1 MPESP
6 KYYDPL
12 RRKWVA
18 ATPEEKVRQWF
29 ISVLA
34 ESAGVPAWM
43 MMSEVPMKFGQKS
56 WRADIVIYS
65 GDGEPLAR
73 VDCKRPGVQVGASV
87 AEQALRSSSVQQ
99 VRFIFLTNGKDT
111 YAYER
116 KDNGFE
122 PMAKIPTYQEM
133 KERCRR

>member
-56 WRADIVIYS
+56 WRADIVVYS
-65 GDGEPLAR
+65 SNGSPLA
-73 VDCKRPGVQVGASV
+73 VVECKRPDVPISEAV
-87 AEQALRSSSVQQ
+87 AEQALRYTAVQE
-99 VRFIFLTNGKDT
+99 VIFIFLTNGKET
-111 YAYER
+111 YVYKR
-116 KDNGFE
+116 NGGGFE
-122 PMAKIPTYQEM
+122 PANSFPTYQQM
-133 KERCRR
+133 KESCQQ